1 MLVLSIIVMSVY
13 ACTDARDE
21 KGIQGGYVLRHAGIK
36 VNLHFFILNIHQ
48 GIYIISFNKNFQ
60 SSFVRSLYSNLH
72 VFTSWI
78 SFVLDRK

>member
-1 MLVLSIIVMSVY
+1 MRTDMH
-13 ACTDARDE
+13 TDARDE

-60 SSFVRSLYSNLH
+60 SSRLHLFDLYTRIYTYLHRGSRS
-72 VFTSWI
+72 F
-78 SFVLDRK
+78 